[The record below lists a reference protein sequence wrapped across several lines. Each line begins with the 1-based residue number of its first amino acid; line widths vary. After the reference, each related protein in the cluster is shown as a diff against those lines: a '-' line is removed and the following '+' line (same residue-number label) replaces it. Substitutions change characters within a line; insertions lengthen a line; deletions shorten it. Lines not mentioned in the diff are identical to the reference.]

1 MKLWYQMSKDEIFEK
16 LMVKSEG
23 LSEEEAKE
31 RLSKNGE
38 NVLQESK
45 KKTALQVFLSQ
56 FKDLLVIILI
66 AAAIV
71 SLFSGNIESTIVIFA
86 VIIMNAILGTVQHI
100 KAEKSLESLKSLSS
114 PTAKVIRDGI
124 KVEIPS
130 KNVVEGD
137 IVVLEAGDLVVAD
150 GRIINN
156 YSLQVNESSLTGES
170 TNVDKNEI
178 VIENDVPLGDRTN
191 MVFSG
196 SLVTYG
202 RALVVVTGTGMN
214 TEIGKI
220 ASLMNSAKEKK
231 TPLQKSLD
239 SFSKKL
245 AILIMAVCVVVFGLS
260 MYNGFNGSAVAD
272 KTTMDIIMDSL
283 LFAVAL
289 AVAAIPEALSSIV
302 TIVQAMGTQKMAKE
316 NAVIKDLKAV
326 ESLGCVS
333 VICSDKTGTLTQN
346 KMTVQQL
353 YVNSQVIVEDNLN
366 INNPNHKLL
375 LYNMVLNNDSSIVN
389 GNGIGDPTE
398 YALLET
404 YRRLGLNENTLRHN
418 IARLEELPFDSD
430 RKMMSTKF
438 VIDGSDCVLTKGALD
453 TILDRCVSIATEHGV
468 RDITQ
473 QDKNEILRINRKFS
487 ENGLRVLTFAYK
499 NTDEHLSVDTESDFV
514 FLGLV
519 SMIDPP
525 REESKQAVADAIRA
539 GIKPVMITGD
549 HKITATAIAKQIGIF
564 KEGDVAVTGLE
575 LDAMSDE
582 QLEQTIEKISVYAR
596 VSPENK
602 IRIVEAWQKK
612 GHIVS
617 MTGDGVND
625 APALKKADIGV
636 AMGITGTEVSK
647 DAASMILQDDNFAT
661 IIKAVANGRNVY
673 RNIKNSIL
681 FLLSG
686 NVAGILAVLYCSI
699 MALPA
704 PFEAVHLLFI
714 NLLTDSLP
722 AIAIGMESTDKDLLN
737 EKPRDPNTGI
747 LTKSFASLMLGQGLL
762 IAIVTLIAFYL
773 GDPVHTPALASTM
786 AFATLTL
793 ARLFHGFNCRSN
805 ASIFKLGLMSN
816 MYSIGAFLVGTL
828 LLVIVLFVPVLQSW
842 FAVEAITQAQFGLI
856 WLLAFIPTAII
867 QTIKG
872 IVDLVNRK
880 NHR

>member
-1 MKLWYQMSKDEIFEK
+1 MNLWYQMSKDEVLNK
-16 LMVKSEG
+16 LSVNTDG
-23 LSEEEAKE
+23 LSKTKAKE
-31 RLSKNGE
+31 LLEKNGE
-38 NVLQESK
+38 NVLLETK
-45 KKTALQVFLSQ
+45 KKTTLQVFLGQ
-56 FKDLLVIILI
+56 FADLLVIILI
-66 AAAIV
+66 IAAII
-71 SLFSGNIESTIVIFA
+71 SLLSGNIESTIVIFA
-86 VIIMNAILGTVQHI
+86 VIILNAILGTIQHI

-114 PTAKVIRDGI
+114 PNAKVIRDGVKI
-124 KVEIPS
+124 EIPS
-130 KNVVEGD
+130 KDVVEGD

-170 TNVDKNEI
+170 TNVDKSED
-178 VIENDVPLGDRTN
+178 VIEGEVPLGDRTN

-202 RALVVVTGTGMN
+202 RALVAITATGMN

-220 ASLMNSAKEKK
+220 ASLMNAAKEKK

-239 SFSKKL
+239 SFSSKL
-245 AILIMAVCVVVFGLS
+245 AIIIIAVCIVVFGLS
-260 MYNGFNGSAVAD
+260 MYNGFKSGIG
-272 KTTMDIIMDSL
+272 TTADIIMESL

-346 KMTVQQL
+346 KMTVQQI
-353 YVNSQVIVEDNLN
+353 YVNGEVLVEEQLDINDRNHNL
-366 INNPNHKLL
+366 ILH
-375 LYNMVLNNDSSIVN
+375 NMVLNNDSSIVD
-389 GNGIGDPTE
+389 GKGIGDPTE

-404 YRRLGLNENTLRHN
+404 YRHLGLNENVLRTKN
-418 IARLEELPFDSD
+418 NRLEELPFDSD

-438 VIDGSDCVLTKGALD
+438 IFDGKACVLTKGALD
-453 TILDRCVSIATEHGV
+453 VILERCIIIATVDGERAITDADKKSILDRN
-468 RDITQ
+468 Q
-473 QDKNEILRINRKFS
+473 KFS

-499 NTDEHLSVDTESDFV
+499 NTDEPLSIENEKDFT

-525 REESKQAVADAIRA
+525 RDKSKQAVEDAIRA
-539 GIKPVMITGD
+539 GIKPIMITGD

-564 KEGDVAVTGLE
+564 RDGDIALTGLE
-575 LDAMSDE
+575 LDALSDE
-582 QLEQTIEKISVYAR
+582 ELDNTIEKISVYAR

-602 IRIVEAWQKK
+602 IRIVEAWQRK
-612 GHIVS
+612 GNIVS

-686 NVAGILAVLYCSI
+686 NMAGILAVLYCSL

-722 AIAIGMESTDKDLLN
+722 AISIGMEPPEKDLLKQ
-737 EKPRDPNTGI
+737 KPRDPNEGI
-747 LTKSFASLMLGQGLL
+747 LTKDFMSLLFGQGAL

-773 GDPVHTPALASTM
+773 GNPLQTPALASTM
-786 AFATLTL
+786 AFATMTM
-793 ARLFHGFNCRSN
+793 ARLFHGFNCRSSH
-805 ASIFKLGLMSN
+805 SIFKIGLMSN
-816 MYSIGAFLVGTL
+816 MYSIAAFLVGML
-828 LLVIVLFVPVLQSW
+828 LLVIVLFVPVIQGW
-842 FAVEAITQAQFGLI
+842 FAVEMINQIQFGTI
-856 WLLAFIPTAII
+856 CLLAFIPTAII

-872 IVDLVNRK
+872 IIDLINRK
-880 NHR
+880 K